1 MDILSAP
8 HILAIGESLVDILH
22 RPDRPDDVVETPG
35 GSPANTAMT
44 LGRLGRPIVL
54 ETWLGRDERGRT
66 VAEHFRDSHVYIPLE
81 SFGATRTT
89 TATATLNERGAAT
102 YTFDIEWAPRT
113 PIPVSPN
120 ARIVH
125 AGSISAVIRPGGPAI
140 LDALHRAHDQAIVT
154 YDPNIRPDIMGSPEE
169 SIDTI
174 LDFVRAADIVKVSDE
189 DIAWLTN
196 DAPLDEV
203 VSDWLGLGPSLV
215 IVTRGSK
222 GAMARSVSGMQCAA
236 TPADIPV
243 VDTVG
248 AGDSFT
254 GGIIDALW
262 GLGLVGANARE
273 ALRTLDEAT
282 AMKILTRASRIS
294 DITVSRA
301 GANPPWLSEL
311 SESEL
316 ND

>member
-1 MDILSAP
+1 M
-8 HILAIGESLVDILH
+8 
-22 RPDRPDDVVETPG
+22 
-35 GSPANTAMT
+35 
-44 LGRLGRPIVL
+44 
-54 ETWLGRDERGRT
+54 
-66 VAEHFRDSHVYIPLE
+66 
-81 SFGATRTT
+81 
-89 TATATLNERGAAT
+89 
-102 YTFDIEWAPRT
+102 
-113 PIPVSPN
+113 
-120 ARIVH
+120 
-125 AGSISAVIRPGGPAI
+125 
-140 LDALHRAHDQAIVT
+140 
-154 YDPNIRPDIMGSPEE
+154 
-169 SIDTI
+169 
-174 LDFVRAADIVKVSDE
+174 RAADIVKVSDE